1 MKEHESPPEF
11 FDYRHLGMGYL
22 ATLAVAVLFT
32 VLLIVG
38 AVLDSRQFGF
48 SYLFAWLF
56 FFTLA
61 VGAQFWTILHHAVDA
76 EWSVVV
82 RRQLENIGA
91 LIVPLAILFIPLVFV
106 APQLW
111 SWMSPAHSHDPL
123 LLAKQAY
130 LNAPFFWLR
139 TVLNLAVFT
148 TVALLLRRSSIAQDH
163 DGDIRH
169 TLQNRRI
176 SFRFGVPFALCLTF
190 ASIDWLMSL
199 DYRWSSAIWSVYLF
213 AGAVLSALCLL
224 VVIVTAL
231 RSVGHLAVVT
241 SEHYHIMG
249 KLLLSFTIFW
259 GYIAFSQY
267 VVIWYANIPEET
279 NYFLVRTTGSWWALS
294 QFLVIGG
301 FFLPFLA
308 LLFLGTKRRPA
319 LLCAVAAWLLLM
331 HALDLY
337 IIVLPCLHPGT
348 ALPSLWDFV
357 SFLALGSILLA
368 VYLKRLGD
376 SALYPIRDPRL
387 APSLALKN

>member
-1 MKEHESPPEF
+1 MKENESQPEF

-22 ATLAVAVLFT
+22 ATLASAVVFSA
-32 VLLIVG
+32 LLILG
-38 AVLDSRQFGF
+38 AVRDSRQFAF
-48 SYLFAWLF
+48 SYLFTWLF
-56 FFTLA
+56 FFTIA
-61 VGAQFWTILHHAVDA
+61 VGAQFWIILHHAVDA

-82 RRQLENIGA
+82 RRQLENLGA
-91 LIVPLAILFIPLVFV
+91 LIVPLVILFVPLLFV

-111 SWMSPAHSHDPL
+111 SWMSPANSHDPL
-123 LLAKQAY
+123 LLVKQAY

-139 TVLNLAVFT
+139 TLLYLAVFT
-148 TVALLLRRSSIAQDH
+148 SVALLLRRYSIAQDR
-163 DGDIRH
+163 DGDIRY
-169 TLQNRRI
+169 TLLNRRV
-176 SFRFGVPFALCLTF
+176 SFGFGIPFALCLTF
-190 ASIDWLMSL
+190 ASIDWIMSL
-199 DYRWSSAIWSVYLF
+199 DYRWSSAIWGVYLF

-294 QFLVIGG
+294 QFLVVGG

-308 LLFLGTKRRPA
+308 LLFRSTKRRPA

-337 IIVLPCLHPGT
+337 IVVLPCLHPGT
-348 ALPSLWDFV
+348 ARPSLWDFV

-368 VYLKRLGD
+368 VFLKRLGD